1 MMSDIRI
8 MKNNFLPP
16 RTMMVSPDLYQQLT
30 ETPEEAAQRRE
41 QILTQFASLAVLMK
55 RAASRPSKPRQQ
67 PQAHPARCGCEEQ
80 S

>member
-8 MKNNFLPP
+8 MKNDFLPP
-16 RTMMVSPDLYQQLT
+16 MTMMVSPDLYQQLT
-30 ETPEEAAQRRE
+30 ETPEEALKRRE

-55 RAASRPSKPRQQ
+55 RAAHPVPKPCQQ

-80 S
+80 

>member
-8 MKNNFLPP
+8 MKNDFLPP
-16 RTMMVSPDLYQQLT
+16 MTMMVSPDLYQQLT

-55 RAASRPSKPRQQ
+55 RAASSPPKPCQQ